1 MFAII
6 TISVVAIIVLV
17 LGALNQK
24 KPLLPVIFTGLIAAF
39 VINLQGWNKSA
50 HLFNEM
56 YIADNFSIA
65 FNGVLIFTTFLV
77 FLFAP
82 VYYKPVKRPLEDV
95 YALILFA
102 LVGALTM
109 TAFGNLLMLF
119 VGIETLSLA
128 LYILAGSKKFDPNS
142 NEAAMKYFLTGSFA
156 SGFLLFGIA
165 LLYGATGT
173 MNLEEIHQYVLS
185 HQVGMPAMLNIGLL
199 LVAIGMTFKIGAA
212 PFHFWAPD
220 VYEGS
225 PTLITTFMAT
235 VGKVAAIA
243 AFFRLMHSSFAEISE
258 TWTLTLTIF
267 AMATIL
273 IGNLSAFYQDNVK
286 RMFAY
291 SGIAHAGYMLI
302 AIIALKDNA
311 PGVLL
316 LYSMSYTVATI
327 TAFAVLILVREE
339 TGTFSIKAFNGLA
352 KKNPTEAFAMSIA
365 MLSLAGIPPLV
376 GFAAKYN
383 LFIAA
388 IEQGHLPLVIVA
400 IIGSVISVYFY
411 IRPII
416 AMYVNKQAE
425 GVVIDSSNTYRRQI
439 ELAAILM
446 IILGLIPGLFVNLV
460 L

>member
-1 MFAII
+1 MYAII
-6 TISVVAIIVLV
+6 TISIVAIIVLFF
-17 LGALNQK
+17 GSIQK
-24 KPLLPVIFTGLIAAF
+24 KGPLLPIVYIGLTVAF
-39 VINLQGWNKSA
+39 ILNLLCWNKSV
-50 HLFNEM
+50 HYYNEM
-56 YIADNFSIA
+56 LIADNFSIA
-65 FNGVLIFTTFLV
+65 FNAVLIFTTLLV
-77 FLFAP
+77 FIFAP
-82 VYYKPVKRPLEDV
+82 VYYKPVKRPLEDI

-102 LVGALTM
+102 LVGGLIM

-119 VGIETLSLA
+119 VGIETLSLS

-165 LLYGATGT
+165 LIYGASGS
-173 MNLEEIHQYVLS
+173 MNLEEIKQYVILN
-185 HQVGMPAMLNIGLL
+185 QGDMPGMLNIGLL
-199 LVAIGMTFKIGAA
+199 LLAIGMTFKIGAA

-243 AFFRLMHSSFAEISE
+243 AFFRLMQSSFGEVESIWK
-258 TWTLTLTIF
+258 TTLTVFSI
-267 AMATIL
+267 ATIL

-302 AIIALKDNA
+302 AIIALKQNA
-311 PGVLL
+311 AGVLL
-316 LYSMSYTVATI
+316 LYSMSYTIATI

-352 KKNPTEAFAMSIA
+352 KQNPTEAFAMTIA
-365 MLSLAGIPPLV
+365 MLSLAGIPPLI

-383 LFIAA
+383 LFVSA
-388 IEQGHLPLVIVA
+388 IEQGNLPLVIVA
-400 IIGSVISVYFY
+400 IIGSMISVYFY

-416 AMYVNKQAE
+416 AMYVNEPSASAA
-425 GVVIDSSNTYRRQI
+425 IDSSKNYKNQI
-439 ELAAILM
+439 ILAAVLM
-446 IILGLIPGLFVNLV
+446 ILLGLIPGVFVNLI
-460 L
+460 

>member
-1 MFAII
+1 MYAII
-6 TISVVAIIVLV
+6 TISIVALIVLM
-17 LGALNQK
+17 LGALGHK
-24 KPLLPVIFTGLIAAF
+24 KPLLPVIFAGLTLAF
-39 VINLQGWNKSA
+39 GLNLMGWNQSA

-65 FNGVLIFTTFLV
+65 FNGVLIFTTILV

-82 VYYKPVKRPLEDV
+82 VYYKPVQRPLEDV
-95 YALILFA
+95 YALFLFA

-119 VGIETLSLA
+119 VGIETLSLS

-165 LLYGATGT
+165 LLYGASGS
-173 MNLEEIHQYVLS
+173 MNLEQIHQYVIV
-185 HQVGMPAMLNIGLL
+185 HQNHLPGMLQIGLL

-243 AFFRLMHSSFAEISE
+243 AFFRLINSSFAEISE
-258 TWTLTLTIF
+258 VWKQTLTIF
-267 AMATIL
+267 AIATIL

-302 AIIALKDNA
+302 AIITLKESA
-311 PGVLL
+311 AGVLL
-316 LYSMSYTVATI
+316 LYSMSYTIATI

-339 TGTFSIKAFNGLA
+339 TGTFNIKAFKGLA
-352 KKNPTEAFAMSIA
+352 KSNPTEAFAMTIA

-383 LFIAA
+383 LFVAA
-388 IEQGHLPLVIVA
+388 IEQGNLPLVIVA
-400 IIGSVISVYFY
+400 IIGSVISVYYY

-416 AMYVNKQAE
+416 AMYVSKPNE
-425 GVVIDSSNTYRRQI
+425 GVVIDSSKTYRRQI

-446 IILGLIPGLFVNLV
+446 IILGLIPGVFINLI
-460 L
+460 

>member
-1 MFAII
+1 MYAII
-6 TISVVAIIVLV
+6 TISIVAVFVLFF
-17 LGALNQK
+17 GAIQK
-24 KPLLPVIFTGLIAAF
+24 KGPLLPIVYVGLTLAF
-39 VINLQGWNKSA
+39 ILNLLEWNKSI
-50 HLFNEM
+50 HYYNEM

-65 FNGVLIFTTFLV
+65 FNAVLIFTTLLV
-77 FLFAP
+77 FIFAP
-82 VYYKPVKRPLEDV
+82 VYYKPVKRPLEDI

-102 LVGALTM
+102 LVGSLTM
-109 TAFGNLLMLF
+109 TGFGNLLMLF
-119 VGIETLSLA
+119 VGIETLSLS

-165 LLYGATGT
+165 LLYGASGSL
-173 MNLEEIHQYVLS
+173 NLEEIKQYVIL
-185 HQVGMPAMLNIGLL
+185 HQHNMPGMLNIGLL

-243 AFFRLMHSSFAEISE
+243 AFFRLMNSSFGEVESI
-258 TWTLTLTIF
+258 WKITLTIF
-267 AMATIL
+267 AIATIL

-302 AIIALKDNA
+302 AIIALKQDA
-311 PGVLL
+311 AGVLL
-316 LYSMSYTVATI
+316 LYSISYTIATI

-352 KKNPTEAFAMSIA
+352 KHNPTEAFAMTIA

-383 LFIAA
+383 LFISA
-388 IEQGHLPLVIVA
+388 IEQGNLPLVIVA
-400 IIGSVISVYFY
+400 IIGSMISVYFY
-411 IRPII
+411 VRPIV
-416 AMYVNKQAE
+416 AMYVNPPSATSA
-425 GVVIDSSNTYRRQI
+425 IDSSSNYKKQI
-439 ELAAILM
+439 ILAAVLM
-446 IILGLIPGLFVNLV
+446 ILLGLIPGVIIHLI
-460 L
+460 

>member
-1 MFAII
+1 MYAII
-6 TISVVAIIVLV
+6 TISIVALIVL
-17 LGALNQK
+17 LFGALQKK
-24 KPLLPVIFTGLIAAF
+24 KPLLPIIFVGLPVAF
-39 VINLQGWNKSA
+39 VLNLLEWNQSI
-50 HLFNEM
+50 HYYNEM

-65 FNGVLIFTTFLV
+65 FNAVLIFTTLLV
-77 FLFAP
+77 FIFAP
-82 VYYKPVKRPLEDV
+82 VYYKLVKRPLEDV

-102 LVGALTM
+102 LVGAVTM
-109 TAFGNLLMLF
+109 TGFGNLLMLF
-119 VGIETLSLA
+119 VGIETLSLS
-128 LYILAGSKKFDPNS
+128 LYILAGSKKHDPNS

-165 LLYGATGT
+165 LLYGASGS
-173 MNLEEIHQYVLS
+173 MNLEEIKQYVLL
-185 HQVGMPAMLNIGLL
+185 HQENMPGMLSIGLL

-243 AFFRLMHSSFAEISE
+243 AFFRLMHSSFAEIESV
-258 TWTLTLTIF
+258 WSITLTIF
-267 AMATIL
+267 AIATIL

-302 AIIALKDNA
+302 AIIALKQEA
-311 PGVLL
+311 AGVLL
-316 LYSMSYTVATI
+316 LYSISYTIATI

-339 TGTFSIKAFNGLA
+339 TGSFSIKAFNGLA
-352 KKNPTEAFAMSIA
+352 KTNPTEAFAMTIA

-383 LFIAA
+383 LFISA
-388 IEQGHLPLVIVA
+388 IEQGNLPLVIVA
-400 IIGSVISVYFY
+400 IIGSMISVYFY
-411 IRPII
+411 IRPVI
-416 AMYVNKQAE
+416 AMYVNSPSE
-425 GVVIDSSNTYRRQI
+425 TMVIESSSNYKKQI
-439 ELAAILM
+439 FIAAFLL
-446 IILGLIPGLFVNLV
+446 IILGLIPGLIVNLI
-460 L
+460 

>member
-1 MFAII
+1 MYAII
-6 TISVVAIIVLV
+6 TIFITALIVLL
-17 LGALNQK
+17 LGALNLK
-24 KPLLPVIFTGLIAAF
+24 KPLLPMIFTGLTAALI
-39 VINLQGWNKSA
+39 INFLGWNQSL
-50 HLFNEM
+50 HLYNEM

-65 FNGVLIFTTFLV
+65 FNGVLIFTTLMV

-102 LVGALTM
+102 LIGGLVM
-109 TAFGNLLMLF
+109 TAFGNMLMLF
-119 VGIETLSLA
+119 VGLETLSIS

-165 LLYGATGT
+165 LIYGASGS
-173 MNLEEIHQYVLS
+173 MNLADIHSYVVAHAQNMPGMLS
-185 HQVGMPAMLNIGLL
+185 IGLL
-199 LVAIGMTFKIGAA
+199 LLAIGMTFKIGAA

-243 AFFRLMHSSFAEISE
+243 AFFRLMNSSFAEIPQI
-258 TWTLTLTIF
+258 WKLTLTIF
-267 AMATIL
+267 AIATIL

-302 AIIALKDNA
+302 AVITLKDGA
-311 PGVLL
+311 AGALL
-316 LYSMSYTVATI
+316 LYTMSYTIATI

-339 TGTFSIKAFNGLA
+339 TGTFSIKAFKGLA
-352 KKNPTEAFAMSIA
+352 KTNPAEAFAMTIA

-383 LFIAA
+383 LFVAA

-400 IIGSVISVYFY
+400 IIGSMISVYFY
-411 IRPII
+411 IRPVV
-416 AMYVNKQAE
+416 AMYFNPAPKDIK
-425 GVVIDSSNTYRRQI
+425 IDSNQNYRLQI
-439 ELAAILM
+439 TVAAILM
-446 IILGLIPGLFVNLV
+446 ILLGLVPGLIIHLI
-460 L
+460 

>member
-1 MFAII
+1 MYAII
-6 TISVVAIIVLV
+6 TISIVALIVL
-17 LGALNQK
+17 LFGALQKK
-24 KPLLPVIFTGLIAAF
+24 KPLLPIIFVGLPVAF
-39 VINLQGWNKSA
+39 VLNLLEWNQSI
-50 HLFNEM
+50 HYYNEM

-65 FNGVLIFTTFLV
+65 FNAVLIFTTLLV
-77 FLFAP
+77 FIFAP
-82 VYYKPVKRPLEDV
+82 VYYKLVKRPLEDV

-102 LVGALTM
+102 LVGAVTM
-109 TAFGNLLMLF
+109 TGFGNLLMLF
-119 VGIETLSLA
+119 VGIETLSLS
-128 LYILAGSKKFDPNS
+128 LYILAGSKKHDPNS

-165 LLYGATGT
+165 LLYGASGS
-173 MNLEEIHQYVLS
+173 MNLEEIKQYVLL
-185 HQVGMPAMLNIGLL
+185 HQQNMPGMLSIGLL

-243 AFFRLMHSSFAEISE
+243 AFFRLMHSSFAEIESV
-258 TWTLTLTIF
+258 WSITLTIF
-267 AMATIL
+267 AIATIL

-302 AIIALKDNA
+302 AIIALKQEA
-311 PGVLL
+311 AGVLL
-316 LYSMSYTVATI
+316 LYSISYTIATI

-339 TGTFSIKAFNGLA
+339 TGSFSIKAFNGLA
-352 KKNPTEAFAMSIA
+352 KTNPTEAFAMTIA

-383 LFIAA
+383 LFISA
-388 IEQGHLPLVIVA
+388 IEQGNLPLVIVA
-400 IIGSVISVYFY
+400 IIGSMISVYFY
-411 IRPII
+411 IRPVI
-416 AMYVNKQAE
+416 AMYVNSPSE
-425 GVVIDSSNTYRRQI
+425 TMIIESSSNYKKQI
-439 ELAAILM
+439 FIAAFLL
-446 IILGLIPGLFVNLV
+446 IILGLIPGLIVNLI
-460 L
+460 

>member
-1 MFAII
+1 MYAII
-6 TISVVAIIVLV
+6 TISIVALIVLFF
-17 LGALNQK
+17 GAIQK
-24 KPLLPVIFTGLIAAF
+24 KAPLLPIIYVGLPLAF
-39 VINLQGWNKSA
+39 LLHLLEWNKNI
-50 HLFNEM
+50 HYYNEM

-65 FNGVLIFTTFLV
+65 FNGVLIFTTLLV
-77 FLFAP
+77 FIFAP
-82 VYYKPVKRPLEDV
+82 VYYKPVNRPLEDI

-102 LVGALTM
+102 LVGGLIM
-109 TAFGNLLMLF
+109 TGFGNLLMLF
-119 VGIETLSLA
+119 VGIETLSLS

-165 LLYGATGT
+165 LLYGASGS
-173 MNLEEIHQYVLS
+173 MNLEEIKQYVIL
-185 HQVGMPAMLNIGLL
+185 HQANMPGMLTIGLI
-199 LVAIGMTFKIGAA
+199 LVAIGMSFKIGAA

-243 AFFRLMHSSFAEISE
+243 AFFRLMQSSFGEVESI
-258 TWTLTLTIF
+258 WKITLTIF
-267 AMATIL
+267 AIATIL

-302 AIIALKDNA
+302 AIIALKQEA
-311 PGVLL
+311 SGVLL
-316 LYSMSYTVATI
+316 LYSISYTIATI

-339 TGTFSIKAFNGLA
+339 TGTFSIKAFDGLS
-352 KKNPTEAFAMSIA
+352 KHNPTEAFAMTIA

-383 LFIAA
+383 LFVSA
-388 IEQGHLPLVIVA
+388 IEQGNLPLVIVA
-400 IIGSVISVYFY
+400 IIGSMISVYYY
-411 IRPII
+411 IRPVI
-416 AMYVNKQAE
+416 AMYANEPSATSA
-425 GVVIDSSNTYRRQI
+425 IDSSSNYKKQI
-439 ELAAILM
+439 ILAAFLM
-446 IILGLIPGLFVNLV
+446 IVLGLIPGVIVNLI
-460 L
+460 

>member
-1 MFAII
+1 MYAII
-6 TISVVAIIVLV
+6 TISIVALIVLL
-17 LGALNQK
+17 LGALGKK
-24 KPLLPVIFTGLIAAF
+24 KPLLPFIFIGLALAF
-39 VINLQGWNKSA
+39 GLNLMGWNQSL
-50 HLFNEM
+50 HLYNEM

-65 FNGVLIFTTFLV
+65 FNSVLIFTTFLV

-82 VYYKPVKRPLEDV
+82 VYYKPVTRPLEDV

-102 LVGALTM
+102 LIGALTM

-119 VGIETLSLA
+119 VGIETLSLS

-165 LLYGATGT
+165 LVYGASGS
-173 MNLEEIHQYVLS
+173 MNLEEIRQYVIANQASL
-185 HQVGMPAMLNIGLL
+185 PTMLNIGLL

-243 AFFRLMHSSFAEISE
+243 AFFRLMNSSFAEISE
-258 TWTLTLTIF
+258 TWTITLTVF
-267 AMATIL
+267 AIATIL
-273 IGNLSAFYQDNVK
+273 VGNLSAFYQDNVK

-302 AIIALKDNA
+302 AIITLKESA
-311 PGVLL
+311 AGVLL

-352 KKNPTEAFAMSIA
+352 KTNPTEAFAMSIA

-383 LFIAA
+383 LFVAA

-400 IIGSVISVYFY
+400 IIGSLISVYYY

-446 IILGLIPGLFVNLV
+446 IILGLIPGIFVNLI
-460 L
+460 

>member
-6 TISVVAIIVLV
+6 TISIVAIIVLV

-185 HQVGMPAMLNIGLL
+185 HQAGMPAMLNIGLL

-446 IILGLIPGLFVNLV
+446 IILGLIPGLFVNLG

>member
-1 MFAII
+1 MYAII
-6 TISVVAIIVLV
+6 TISIVAILVLV
-17 LGALNQK
+17 LGALDKK
-24 KPLLPVIFTGLIAAF
+24 KPLLPLIFLGLTTAF
-39 VINLQGWNKSA
+39 IVNLLGWSHSA
-50 HLFNEM
+50 HIFNEM

-65 FNGVLIFTTFLV
+65 FNAVLIFTTFLV

-82 VYYKPVKRPLEDV
+82 VYYKTVKRPLEDV
-95 YALILFA
+95 YALFLFA
-102 LVGALTM
+102 LIGALTM

-119 VGIETLSLA
+119 LGIETLSLA

-165 LLYGATGT
+165 LLYGASGSL
-173 MNLEEIHQYVLS
+173 NLEEIHQYVLS
-185 HQVGMPAMLNIGLL
+185 HQANLPGMLNIGLL

-243 AFFRLMHSSFAEISE
+243 AFFRLMNSSFAEISE
-258 TWTLTLTIF
+258 VWTITLTIF

-302 AIIALKDNA
+302 AIITLKESA
-311 PGVLL
+311 AGVLL
-316 LYSMSYTVATI
+316 LYSMSYTIATI

-383 LFIAA
+383 LFVTA

-400 IIGSVISVYFY
+400 IIGSVISVYYY

-416 AMYVNKQAE
+416 AMYVNKQDE

-439 ELAAILM
+439 ELAAIIM
-446 IILGLIPGLFVNLV
+446 IILGLIPGVFVNLI
-460 L
+460 

>member
-1 MFAII
+1 MYAII
-6 TISVVAIIVLV
+6 TISIVAIIVLFF
-17 LGALNQK
+17 GSIQK
-24 KPLLPVIFTGLIAAF
+24 KGPLLPVVYIGLTLAF
-39 VINLQGWNKSA
+39 GLNLLGWNQSV
-50 HLFNEM
+50 HYYNEM

-65 FNGVLIFTTFLV
+65 FNAVLIFTTLLIFI
-77 FLFAP
+77 FAP
-82 VYYKPVKRPLEDV
+82 VYYKPVKRPLEDI

-102 LVGALTM
+102 LIGGLIM

-119 VGIETLSLA
+119 IGLETLSIS

-165 LLYGATGT
+165 LLYGASGS
-173 MNLEEIHQYVLS
+173 MNLEAIRLFVVAHKDAMPGMLS
-185 HQVGMPAMLNIGLL
+185 IGLL

-243 AFFRLMHSSFAEISE
+243 AFFRLMNSSFADVESIWK
-258 TWTLTLTIF
+258 TTLTIF
-267 AMATIL
+267 AVATIL

-302 AIIALKDNA
+302 AIIALKQHA
-311 PGVLL
+311 AGVLL
-316 LYSMSYTVATI
+316 LYSISYTIATI

-339 TGTFSIKAFNGLA
+339 TGTFSIKAFNGLS
-352 KKNPTEAFAMSIA
+352 KHNPTEAFAMTIA

-383 LFIAA
+383 LFITA
-388 IEQGHLPLVIVA
+388 IEQGNLPLVIVA
-400 IIGSVISVYFY
+400 IIGSMISVYFY
-411 IRPII
+411 IRPVI
-416 AMYVNKQAE
+416 AMYANEPSATSA
-425 GVVIDSSNTYRRQI
+425 IDSSSNYKKQVI
-439 ELAAILM
+439 LAAVLM
-446 IILGLIPGLFVNLV
+446 ILLGLVPGVIINLI
-460 L
+460 

>member
-1 MFAII
+1 MYAII
-6 TISVVAIIVLV
+6 TISIVALVVLF
-17 LGALNQK
+17 LGAMQK
-24 KPLLPVIFTGLIAAF
+24 KRPLLPIIFIGLTLAF
-39 VINLQGWNKSA
+39 FLNLLGWNQSI
-50 HLFNEM
+50 HYYNEM

-65 FNGVLIFTTFLV
+65 FNAVLIFTTLLV

-82 VYYKPVKRPLEDV
+82 VYYKPVKRPLEDI

-102 LVGALTM
+102 LIGSLTM

-119 VGIETLSLA
+119 VGIETLSIS

-165 LLYGATGT
+165 LVYGASGSL
-173 MNLEEIHQYVLS
+173 NLEEIKQYVIL
-185 HQVGMPAMLNIGLL
+185 HQQHLPGMLNIGLL

-243 AFFRLMHSSFAEISE
+243 AFFRLMSSSFGEIE
-258 TWTLTLTIF
+258 ELWKITLTIF
-267 AMATIL
+267 AIATIL

-302 AIIALKDNA
+302 AIIALKQDA
-311 PGVLL
+311 AGVLL
-316 LYSMSYTVATI
+316 LYSISYTIATI

-352 KKNPTEAFAMSIA
+352 KHNPTEAFAMTIA

-383 LFIAA
+383 LFVSA
-388 IEQGHLPLVIVA
+388 IEQGNLPLVIVA
-400 IIGSVISVYFY
+400 IIGSMISVYFY
-411 IRPII
+411 IRPVI
-416 AMYVNKQAE
+416 AMYGNPPSATSA
-425 GVVIDSSNTYRRQI
+425 IDSSSNYKKQI
-439 ELAAILM
+439 FVAAFLLIV
-446 IILGLIPGLFVNLV
+446 LGLIPGVIINLI
-460 L
+460 

>member
-1 MFAII
+1 MYAII
-6 TISVVAIIVLV
+6 TISIVAIIVLFF
-17 LGALNQK
+17 GSIEKK
-24 KPLLPVIFTGLIAAF
+24 KPLLPIVYIGLTLAF
-39 VINLQGWNKSA
+39 GLNLLGWNQSV
-50 HLFNEM
+50 HYYNEM

-65 FNGVLIFTTFLV
+65 FNAVLIFTTLLIFI
-77 FLFAP
+77 FAP
-82 VYYKPVKRPLEDV
+82 VYYKPVKRPLEDI

-102 LVGALTM
+102 LIGGLVM

-119 VGIETLSLA
+119 VGLETLSIS

-165 LLYGATGT
+165 LLYGATGS
-173 MNLEEIHQYVLS
+173 MNLEAIRLFVVAHKEAMP
-185 HQVGMPAMLNIGLL
+185 GMLTIGLL
-199 LVAIGMTFKIGAA
+199 LVTIGMTFKIGAA

-243 AFFRLMHSSFAEISE
+243 AFFRLMHSSFAEVESI
-258 TWTLTLTIF
+258 WKLTLTIF
-267 AMATIL
+267 AVATIL
-273 IGNLSAFYQDNVK
+273 IGNLSAFFQDNVK

-302 AIIALKDNA
+302 AIIALKDDA
-311 PGVLL
+311 AGVLL
-316 LYSMSYTVATI
+316 LYSISYTIATI

-352 KKNPTEAFAMSIA
+352 KHNPREAFAMTIA

-383 LFIAA
+383 LFASA
-388 IEQGHLPLVIVA
+388 ISQGNLPLVIVA
-400 IIGSVISVYFY
+400 IIGSMISVYFY

-416 AMYVNKQAE
+416 AMYAKHPTGTPAIESGSNYKKQ
-425 GVVIDSSNTYRRQI
+425 IT
-439 ELAAILM
+439 LAAFLM
-446 IILGLIPGLFVNLV
+446 ILLGLIPGVIINLI
-460 L
+460 

>member
-1 MFAII
+1 MYAII
-6 TISVVAIIVLV
+6 TISVVSIIVLL
-17 LGALNQK
+17 LGALHKK
-24 KPLLPVIFTGLIAAF
+24 KPLLPLVFTGLVVAF
-39 VINLQGWNKSA
+39 GLNLWGWNKSL
-50 HLFNEM
+50 HMFNEM

-65 FNGVLIFTTFLV
+65 FNAVLIFTTIYV

-119 VGIETLSLA
+119 VGIETLSLS

-165 LLYGATGT
+165 LIYGATGS
-173 MNLEEIHQYVLS
+173 MNLEEIRQFVVAHQGNESGLLY
-185 HQVGMPAMLNIGLL
+185 AGLL

-243 AFFRLMHSSFAEISE
+243 AFFRLMQSSFAEIEGMWQTVIVVFS
-258 TWTLTLTIF
+258 I
-267 AMATIL
+267 ATIL

-286 RMFAY
+286 RMMAY

-302 AIIALKDNA
+302 SIVALKENSA
-311 PGVLL
+311 SVLL
-316 LYSMSYTVATI
+316 FYSMSYTMAAI

-352 KKNPTEAFAMSIA
+352 KNNPTEAFSMSIA

-383 LFIAA
+383 LFVTA
-388 IEQGHLPLVIVA
+388 IEQGYLMLVIVA
-400 IIGSVISVYFY
+400 IVGSLISVYYY

-416 AMYVNKQAE
+416 AMYVNKLPEDASLI
-425 GVVIDSSNTYRRQI
+425 VSTNSYKFQI
-439 ELAAILM
+439 RLAAILM
-446 IILGLIPGLFVNLV
+446 ILLGLVPALFTNLI
-460 L
+460 

>member
-1 MFAII
+1 MYAII
-6 TISVVAIIVLV
+6 TIFITALIVLF
-17 LGALNQK
+17 LGTLNLK
-24 KPLLPVIFTGLIAAF
+24 KPLLPVIFTGLAVAL
-39 VINLQGWNKSA
+39 VINFLGWNQSV
-50 HLFNEM
+50 HLYNEM

-65 FNGVLIFTTFLV
+65 FSGVLIFTTLMV

-102 LVGALTM
+102 LIGSLIM
-109 TAFGNLLMLF
+109 TAFGNMLMLF
-119 VGIETLSLA
+119 IGLETLSIS

-165 LLYGATGT
+165 LIYGASGS
-173 MNLEEIHQYVLS
+173 MNLAEIHTYVVA
-185 HQVGMPAMLNIGLL
+185 HAQNMPGMLTIGLL
-199 LVAIGMTFKIGAA
+199 LLAIGMTFKIGAA

-243 AFFRLMHSSFAEISE
+243 AFFRLMNSSFAEIPQLWK
-258 TWTLTLTIF
+258 TTLTVF
-267 AMATIL
+267 AIATIL

-302 AIIALKDNA
+302 AVITLKDGA
-311 PGVLL
+311 AGALL
-316 LYSMSYTVATI
+316 LYTMSYTIATI

-339 TGTFSIKAFNGLA
+339 TGTFSIKAFKGLA
-352 KKNPTEAFAMSIA
+352 KTNPAEAFAMTIA

-383 LFIAA
+383 LFVAA

-400 IIGSVISVYFY
+400 IIGSMISVYFY
-411 IRPII
+411 IRPVVT
-416 AMYVNKQAE
+416 MYFNPAPKDIK
-425 GVVIDSSNTYRRQI
+425 IDSNQNYRLQI
-439 ELAAILM
+439 TVAAILM
-446 IILGLIPGLFVNLV
+446 ILLGLVPGLIIHLI
-460 L
+460 